1 MTHSMRRFADRMLER
16 LVPKTTAK
24 ADTTFWR
31 TCYCAGG
38 VKRIQRCHT
47 AGGSTSCEP
56 CILGGGC

>member
-1 MTHSMRRFADRMLER
+1 MLER

-31 TCYCAGG
+31 TCYCSGG
-38 VKRIQRCHT
+38 IKRIQRCHT